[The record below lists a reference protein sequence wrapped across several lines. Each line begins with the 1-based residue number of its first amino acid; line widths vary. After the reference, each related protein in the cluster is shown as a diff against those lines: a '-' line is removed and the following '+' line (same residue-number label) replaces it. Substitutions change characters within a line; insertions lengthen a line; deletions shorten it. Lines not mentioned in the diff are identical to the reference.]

1 MPKLK
6 KIPLLIL
13 VFAFFLLLG
22 CASNKSSGS
31 FSQDPGPIQAN
42 LIGALEE
49 GEDPNLVPEVKR
61 NFLKGCV
68 TGATDSIP
76 NLVAIQETGLLS
88 VCGCSYTKIVE
99 YLIASSTAVAEPF
112 VPEAEI
118 ESDAYQRF
126 KKLDEDFQ
134 KGEGTFDMEL
144 LEIFQTCIRNSAPT
158 ISS

>member
-1 MPKLK
+1 M
-6 KIPLLIL
+6 
-13 VFAFFLLLG
+13 
-22 CASNKSSGS
+22 
-31 FSQDPGPIQAN
+31 
-42 LIGALEE
+42 
-49 GEDPNLVPEVKR
+49 
-61 NFLKGCV
+61 
-68 TGATDSIP
+68 
-76 NLVAIQETGLLS
+76 
-88 VCGCSYTKIVE
+88 E

-134 KGEGTFDMEL
+134 KGEGTFETEL